1 MIRRRTVGINSLR
14 TRPLRRRRRVGR
26 PKVRRRRPPSPTPS
40 HAVRSEGDKACR
52 PSPIKGLLFTRASF
66 TNSTSLTQ
74 LLRRFLQ
81 AQELVRSSTKLTA
94 KHEAVD
100 EHPLSAVST
109 AAKRVFRTPRQRIE
123 YTRRLTSGI
132 PSSIGRIQCS
142 RLSEQGTLKTPLL

>member
-66 TNSTSLTQ
+66 TNSTSLTSSAISSSA
-74 LLRRFLQ
+74 RTCTKFY
-81 AQELVRSSTKLTA
+81 EVNSETRSSRRAPVERSEHSSETRFSNAPATNRIHSPAHQWDTEQHRTDSVL
-94 KHEAVD
+94 AV
-100 EHPLSAVST
+100 E
-109 AAKRVFRTPRQRIE
+109 
-123 YTRRLTSGI
+123 
-132 PSSIGRIQCS
+132 
-142 RLSEQGTLKTPLL
+142 